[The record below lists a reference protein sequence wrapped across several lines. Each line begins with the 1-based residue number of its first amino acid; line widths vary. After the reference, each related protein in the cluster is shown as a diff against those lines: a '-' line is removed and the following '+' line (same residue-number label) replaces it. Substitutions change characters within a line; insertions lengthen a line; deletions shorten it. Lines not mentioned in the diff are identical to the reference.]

1 MDKINKGHEHFVK
14 QEYSQVTSAYLI
26 LLTLNKKNREEK
38 WHVFSPRKLP
48 NIIKIRKSLC

>member
-26 LLTLNKKNREEK
+26 LLTLNKKNMPFLLENCQILL
-38 WHVFSPRKLP
+38 KLE
-48 NIIKIRKSLC
+48 NHSANGSKN